1 MPDTN
6 MTNLYAYKIQRT
18 YLKTAK
24 YSLTLFIPPC
34 ETVMIQNGYNVN
46 PMGIL
51 YLALPYKE
59 GRTTKASLDIRLKNH
74 MKVLRCISEA
84 LSWFDQYSDLYI
96 TQNNELY
103 FNTNYNELAA
113 KYRSEPMESPQALK
127 LVPLVVEDNNGQPA
141 EGVMLY
147 INEVNNY
154 IQLTRAELQ
163 ELFDILYNFNFS
175 TEVQL
180 SYQALIMSSL
190 TGKIGTQQQNYTV
203 RFLK

>member
-1 MPDTN
+1 

-18 YLKTAK
+18 YFKTTK
-24 YSLTLFIPPC
+24 YTLTLFIPPC
-34 ETVMIQNGYNVN
+34 ETVIIQNGYNVN
-46 PMGIL
+46 PIGIL

-59 GRTTKASLDIRLKNH
+59 GRTSKGSLDIRLKNH

-84 LSWFDQYSDLYI
+84 LGWFDNYSDLYI

-113 KYRSEPMESPQALK
+113 KYRSDPTENPQALK
-127 LVPLVVEDNNGQPA
+127 IVPLVVEDANGHPA

-147 INEVNNY
+147 INGFDNFV
-154 IQLTRAELQ
+154 QLTREELQ

-175 TEVQL
+175 NEVQL
-180 SYQALIMSSL
+180 SYQALILSSL
-190 TGKIGTQQQNYTV
+190 TGKIGTQQQNYNA